1 VRIAGVDGLAVG
13 DSTGIGSI
21 VIWQRDGIVH
31 AVAGALTE
39 DEVLSVA
46 DSLH

>member
-1 VRIAGVDGLAVG
+1 VRVAGVDGFVIG

-21 VIWQRDGIVH
+21 VVWQRDGIVH